1 MPEIT
6 ISVST
11 RLYYRKMGSGPV
23 AILLHGFPESS
34 SLWRK
39 VWDELAASFTLIIP
53 DFPGS
58 GNSSLDK
65 ETSIAQMAEC
75 VKAIMDEEHID
86 KAVIAGHSMGGYV
99 GFAFAEKYPNKVCGL
114 SLVHSTPQA
123 DDEEKK
129 ETRRKSIDLIKKGAK
144 KMFITQ
150 MVPNLFSD
158 AFKHSYPK
166 DIEEQIALA
175 LEIEDKSLI
184 AYYNAMIERK
194 DHVNMLQSV
203 LFPVQWVIGINDNII
218 YYKKILEFCYKS
230 GINFVS
236 FYSNC
241 GHMSM
246 LEAPEKLAPDLKAFI
261 NYSYE
266 YQPMNNV

>member
-6 ISVST
+6 TPICAH
-11 RLYYRKMGSGPV
+11 LHYMKMGSGPV

-34 SLWRK
+34 ALWRN

-58 GNSSLDK
+58 GNSSLEK
-65 ETSIAQMAEC
+65 GTSIVEMAEC
-75 VKAIMDEEHID
+75 VKSIMDQEHID

-99 GFAFAEKYPNKVCGL
+99 GFAFAETYPDKVCGL
-114 SLVHSTPQA
+114 SLVHSTPRA

-129 ETRRKSIDLIKKGAK
+129 ESRRKSIGLIKKRAK

-158 AFKHSYPK
+158 VFKRSCPM
-166 DIEEQIALA
+166 DIEEQVALA
-175 LEIEDKSLI
+175 LKINDESLI
-184 AYYNAMIERK
+184 NFYNAMIERK
-194 DHVNMLQSV
+194 DYLGVLSSV
-203 LFPVQWVIGINDNII
+203 QFPIQWVIGIEDNII
-218 YYKKILEFCYKS
+218 YYKKILEFCHKS
-230 GINFVS
+230 GINFVT

-246 LEAPEKLAPDLKAFI
+246 LEAPRQLATDLKTFI
-261 NYSYE
+261 NYSYK
-266 YQPMNNV
+266 YRS